1 MNILLTG
8 GAGFIGSHVCEL
20 LIKNKH
26 KVTIIDDLSSGS
38 IDNLSCINNDNYKFY
53 NSKLEEFDFNNIN
66 KMDGVIHLAAQ
77 ASVPFSISN
86 FYNSSKTNLLS
97 SIKIIDYCSNNNIP
111 LVYASSSA
119 VYGSLSYGNDLSMD
133 IDLISPYA
141 ADKYSL
147 EVYTKM
153 AHNVYGL
160 SNIGLRFFNVYGPR
174 QDPSN
179 PYSGVISIFIDRL
192 LAKKNIRI
200 NGGKQTRDFIYVSD
214 IAYSIYQALI
224 TCKEKKINSTINILT
239 GKSISINELADI
251 LIKNLSPG
259 SKKEFHEY
267 IEGDPLKSEGNLNKL
282 TDDLEIDAS
291 KFVQLEEGLK
301 NTIESYEH

>member
-26 KVTIIDDLSSGS
+26 KVTIIDNLSSGS
-38 IDNLSCINNDNYKFY
+38 IDNLSFINNDNYKFY
-53 NSKLEEFDFNNIN
+53 NSKLEEFDFNNID

-119 VYGSLSYGNDLSMD
+119 VYGSLNYGNDLSMD

-224 TCKEKKINSTINILT
+224 TCKEKKINSTINVLT

-251 LIKNLSPG
+251 LIKNLSPV

-267 IEGDPLKSEGNLNKL
+267 IEGDPLKSEGNLKKL
-282 TDDLEIDAS
+282 TDDLEIDTS
-291 KFVQLEEGLK
+291 KFIQLEEGLK